1 MFWVPQYSKEGIF
14 WYFFYIVGD
23 TPRNHLWTTWLYS
36 IIFQCCDSSIL
47 HSDWVPSV
55 FG

>member
-14 WYFFYIVGD
+14 LYIAGD

-47 HSDWVPSV
+47 HSDWVLSV